1 MIFLN
6 DTNPTKNDL
15 AKDFARNIAIATSN
29 LIPGVGG
36 VLSVFLDKY
45 LPNTIEKRRN
55 DFLRKLSH
63 DFERFSDDIIIKLSN
78 DEKFHSLVLQV
89 FKSVIQEHQAEKIV
103 SFRNIIINSALSNIS
118 NEVEFYLRLV
128 EELTSDQIKVLHL
141 FYLKD
146 KKRTIDF
153 KNINKYIDNNWT
165 GIDESY
171 RFALV
176 TELIRFGLITGSQR
190 SQEQLGEGQHLSDFG
205 MRFITYI
212 FQPHEI

>member
-1 MIFLN
+1 MN
-6 DTNPTKNDL
+6 DIYNTKKDL
-15 AKDFARNIAIATSN
+15 AKDFARNIAIATSS

-45 LPNTIEKRRN
+45 LPNTIEERRN
-55 DFLRKLSH
+55 NFLIKLSQ
-63 DFERFSDDIIIKLSN
+63 DFEKLPDDIIIKLSN
-78 DEKFHSLVLQV
+78 DEKFHSIVLQV
-89 FKSVIQEHQAEKIV
+89 FKSVIQEHQSEKII
-103 SFRNIIINSALSNIS
+103 SFRNIIINSALSYVS

-128 EELTSDQIKVLHL
+128 EELTTDQIKVLHL

-146 KKRTIDF
+146 NKKTIDF
-153 KNINKYIDNNWT
+153 KNINEYIDSNWT
-165 GIDESY
+165 NVDESY

-190 SQEQLGEGQHLSDFG
+190 SQKQLGEGHHLSVFG

>member
-1 MIFLN
+1 MN
-6 DTNPTKNDL
+6 DIYNTKKDL
-15 AKDFARNIAIATSN
+15 AKDFARNIAIATSS

-45 LPNTIEKRRN
+45 LPNTIEERRN
-55 DFLRKLSH
+55 NFLIKLSQ
-63 DFERFSDDIIIKLSN
+63 DFEKLPDDIIIKLSN
-78 DEKFHSLVLQV
+78 DEKFHSIVLQV
-89 FKSVIQEHQAEKIV
+89 FKSVIQEHQAEKII
-103 SFRNIIINSALSNIS
+103 SFRNIIINSALSYVS

-128 EELTSDQIKVLHL
+128 EELTTDQIKVLHL

-146 KKRTIDF
+146 NKKTIDF
-153 KNINKYIDNNWT
+153 KNINEYIDNNWT
-165 GIDESY
+165 DVDESY

-190 SQEQLGEGQHLSDFG
+190 SQKQLGEGHHLSDFG